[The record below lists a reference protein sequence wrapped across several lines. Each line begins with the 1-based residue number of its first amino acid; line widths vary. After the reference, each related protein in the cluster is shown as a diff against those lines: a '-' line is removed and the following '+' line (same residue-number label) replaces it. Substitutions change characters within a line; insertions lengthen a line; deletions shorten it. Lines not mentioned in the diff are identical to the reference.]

1 MKNIFIKNN
10 LIRLLAIFLLL
21 NLALLNQSW
30 ASGQYCGR
38 DSVALVYDA
47 DSGNILFEKDSDK
60 VSYPA
65 SLVKLM
71 TLYLTFEAL
80 DSGKIKLDQN
90 LIVSSRGAEISRVNN
105 GNSLHLRAG
114 DKITVEQAIRG
125 VVVKSFNEAA
135 VTLGEAIS
143 GDEWDFVRKMNRAA
157 KKLGMS
163 NSSFRNSSGL
173 HENGQYTTAFDL
185 ARLSYAIKTKFP
197 HYYPVFASKS
207 FTYSNRRYRTHNHVL
222 PEYRGAEGMKTG
234 FTKASGFNLVAA
246 ATRNNRQ
253 IFSIVMG
260 CDTRKARDEFTKALL
275 DYGFK
280 KLDKEEEL
288 RVASKVDL
296 LNQQQFND
304 RILNN
309 DS

>member
-1 MKNIFIKNN
+1 MNNTFIKNN

-21 NLALLNQSW
+21 NLASLNQAW
-30 ASGQYCGR
+30 ASNQYCGR

-71 TLYLTFEAL
+71 TLYLAFEAL

-90 LIVSSRGAEISRVNN
+90 LTVSSRGAEISRVNN
-105 GNSLHLRAG
+105 GNSLHLRPG

-207 FTYSNRRYRTHNHVL
+207 FAYSNRRYRTHNHVL
-222 PEYRGAEGMKTG
+222 LEYRGAEGMKTG

-296 LNQQQFND
+296 QNQQQFNE